1 MTLPVTPAQN
11 IVKADRRR
19 AFDGLTDRMLAFR
32 DRCLT
37 SPRFIRFAEKFPLTR
52 FKARREAAALF
63 DLCSGFVYSQTLLA
77 CVRLKLFDLLKAG
90 PLAVEEIAHRLDLS
104 EDAAGRLLTAA
115 VALRLAERRS
125 GGRYGLGGLGAAMLA
140 SPGLATM
147 VEHHAL
153 LYRDLE
159 DPVRLLRGEQSA
171 AARDPATPGKAT
183 NLASYWPYAEGDT
196 GANRDAVADY
206 TGLMAATQPAI
217 AQEILDAYD
226 FRPHRRLMD
235 VGGGNGTF
243 LLHAAQRFPHLQL
256 VLFDVPAVAGLAAAR
271 FKEAGIEARATA
283 AGGDFL
289 RDLPPGADA
298 ISLIRVLLD
307 HDDATAVGILKAA
320 RAALTQGGV
329 LLVAEPMAETRGAE
343 KVAAYFSLYLM
354 AMGRGRPRTEQHLQ
368 DLMREA
374 GFSRI
379 ERRSTCQPL
388 LVRLLI
394 GSA

>member
-1 MTLPVTPAQN
+1 MTLQVTPAQN
-11 IVKADRRR
+11 IVKADRRGVL
-19 AFDGLTDRMLAFR
+19 AVLTDRLLAFR

-37 SPRFIRFAEKFPLTR
+37 NPRFIRFAEKFPLTR

-77 CVRLKLFDLLKAG
+77 CTRLNLFDLLKAG
-90 PLAVEEIAHRLDLS
+90 PLAVEEIALRLDLS
-104 EDAAGRLLTAA
+104 EDAAGRLMTAA

-153 LYRDLE
+153 LYRDLV
-159 DPVRLLRGEQSA
+159 DPVQLLRDEKNA
-171 AARDPATPGKAT
+171 TARDPAAAGKAT
-183 NLASYWPYAEGDT
+183 QLATYWPYAEGDT
-196 GANRDAVADY
+196 GASRDAVADY

-226 FRPHRRLMD
+226 FKPHRRLMD

-243 LLHAAQRFPHLQL
+243 LLHAAPRFPHLQL
-256 VLFDVPAVAGLAAAR
+256 VLFDMPAVAELAAAR
-271 FKEAGIEARATA
+271 FKDAGIEARATT

-289 RDLPPGADA
+289 RDLPPGADV

-307 HDDATAVGILKAA
+307 HDDATALAILKSA
-320 RAALTQGGV
+320 RAALPQGGA

-368 DLMREA
+368 ALMSEA

-379 ERRSTCQPL
+379 ERRPTCQPL
-388 LVRLLI
+388 LVRVLV
-394 GSA
+394 GQP

>member
-1 MTLPVTPAQN
+1 MEKRSALDAA
-11 IVKADRRR
+11 IDR
-19 AFDGLTDRMLAFR
+19 LLAFR

-37 SPRFIRFAEKFPLTR
+37 NPRFIRFAEKFPLTR
-52 FKARREAAALF
+52 IKARREASALF

-77 CVRLKLFDLLKAG
+77 CVRLKLFELLKDR
-90 PLAVEEIAHRLDLS
+90 PLTVEEIARRLDLG

-115 VALRLAERRS
+115 VALRLAEHRS

-140 SPGLATM
+140 SPGLETM

-153 LYRDLE
+153 LYRDLD
-159 DPVRLLRGEQSA
+159 DPVRLLRHGRNGA
-171 AARDPATPGKAT
+171 ALDPASGGKAT

-196 GANRDAVADY
+196 GASRDAVADY
-206 TGLMAATQPAI
+206 TGLMSATQPAI

-243 LLHAAQRFPHLQL
+243 LLHAARRFPHLEL
-256 VLFDVPAVAGLAAAR
+256 VLFDVPAVAELAAAR
-271 FKEAGIEARATA
+271 FKDAGIEARART

-289 RDLPPGADA
+289 SDLPAGADA
-298 ISLIRVLLD
+298 IALIRVLLD
-307 HDDATAVGILKAA
+307 HDDATALAILKSA
-320 RAALTQGGV
+320 RSALPQQGV
-329 LLVAEPMAETRGAE
+329 LVVAEPMAETPGAE

-354 AMGRGRPRTEQHLQ
+354 AMGRGRPRAEQRLRA
-368 DLMREA
+368 LIREA

-379 ERRSTCQPL
+379 ERRSTRQPL
-388 LVRLLI
+388 LVRLLV
-394 GSA
+394 ARP

>member
-11 IVKADRRR
+11 IVKADKRS
-19 AFDGLTDRMLAFR
+19 ALDAAIDRLLAFR

-37 SPRFIRFAEKFPLTR
+37 NPRFIRFAEKFPLIR
-52 FKARREAAALF
+52 IKARREASALF

-77 CVRLKLFDLLKAG
+77 CVRLKLFELLKDR
-90 PLAVEEIAHRLDLS
+90 PLTREEIAQRLGLG

-115 VALRLAERRS
+115 VALRLAEHRS
-125 GGRYGLGGLGAAMLA
+125 GARYGLGGLGAAMLA

-153 LYRDLE
+153 LYRDLD
-159 DPVRLLRGEQSA
+159 DPVRLLRDERNA
-171 AARDPATPGKAT
+171 AARDPESGGKPT
-183 NLASYWPYAEGDT
+183 NLAAYWPYAEGDT
-196 GANRDAVADY
+196 GASRDAVANY

-226 FRPHRRLMD
+226 FKPNRRLMD

-243 LLHAAQRFPHLQL
+243 LIHAARRFPHLEL
-256 VLFDVPAVAGLAAAR
+256 VLFDVPAVAELAAAR
-271 FKEAGIEARATA
+271 FKDAGFDTRAHT

-289 RDLPPGADA
+289 RDLPAGADA
-298 ISLIRVLLD
+298 ITLIRVLLD
-307 HDDATAVGILKAA
+307 HDDATAIAILKSA
-320 RAALTQGGV
+320 RAALPQGGA
-329 LLVAEPMAETRGAE
+329 LIVAEPMAETRGAE

-354 AMGRGRPRTEQHLQ
+354 AMGRGRPRTEQQLRE
-368 DLMREA
+368 LIREA

-379 ERRSTCQPL
+379 ERRSTHQPL
-388 LVRLLI
+388 LVRLLV
-394 GSA
+394 ARP